1 MSAYYLM
8 HHPEKSVFPTALK
21 SNDQRVVDLM
31 VAGYEIKAAGSKWQI
46 ECIQERF
53 TSGIVNS
60 LDEAFWGVVLEPR
73 GSVFQ
78 L

>member
-1 MSAYYLM
+1 MSYYLM
-8 HHPEKSVFPTALK
+8 HHPEKSVFPTVLK
-21 SNDQRVVDLM
+21 STDQRVVDLM
-31 VAGYEIKAAGSKWQI
+31 VAGYEIKCAGSQYQM
-46 ECIQERF
+46 EATQERF